1 MRLLSIFLIVLMCQ
15 NNAYSQTNVTVV
27 YDTSPA
33 DSLLQ
38 AGNLSAAKK
47 LFPIQISKDSLNVTY
62 IYNYACILAKCRE
75 IDSAFKYLNIYVKR
89 EPTFFTLQDPDLI
102 NLHEYSQ
109 WKKIVYEVIS
119 SISKNKNVL
128 KNPDLTVQLLHLFA
142 KDQAYQNE
150 LSLAEEKTGYNSSI
164 VNVIWDLKE
173 KYNKENQIDLDKI
186 ILKTG
191 FPKISNVGKDAA
203 KAAFMVIQ
211 HADIT
216 RQKKYIAVIKDLCEK
231 KEAEWSSYALL
242 YDRIQV
248 YDNKKQLYGSQL
260 KYNDST
266 QNYELYPIEDEA
278 NVDKRRKEKGLNSLA
293 DYVIPFGIFYQP
305 VKK

>member
-1 MRLLSIFLIVLMCQ
+1 
-15 NNAYSQTNVTVV
+15 
-27 YDTSPA
+27 
-33 DSLLQ
+33 
-38 AGNLSAAKK
+38 
-47 LFPIQISKDSLNVTY
+47 
-62 IYNYACILAKCRE
+62 
-75 IDSAFKYLNIYVKR
+75 
-89 EPTFFTLQDPDLI
+89 
-102 NLHEYSQ
+102 
-109 WKKIVYEVIS
+109 
-119 SISKNKNVL
+119 
-128 KNPDLTVQLLHLFA
+128 
-142 KDQAYQNE
+142 
-150 LSLAEEKTGYNSSI
+150 
-164 VNVIWDLKE
+164 
-173 KYNKENQIDLDKI
+173 
-186 ILKTG
+186 
-191 FPKISNVGKDAA
+191 
-203 KAAFMVIQ
+203 MVIQ

-266 QNYELYPIEDEA
+266 QSYELYPIEDEV